1 MEIIVTELFIG
12 VQVGAVSFRDE
23 GVEKVLDILQQLA
36 RVNALSLAT
45 PTWTRGTGGRQI
57 PHHPL
62 PDHGV
67 QEYDLD
73 WRGGSYA
80 AIHPQFYAHTSIGL
94 DFRAKEHGDWDMFEA
109 VLPEAKK
116 RGMQSFAWMEES
128 SYAQAL
134 RDLPNFPKCLEWNVH
149 RVPVKTPCFNHP
161 DYVNWWL
168 GIVEDYCKSYDLDG
182 VIGCSERSGPLNR
195 VLHGPVSADSLVC
208 FCPHCYTKAR
218 ERGIDPERARQGYLK
233 LLEWN
238 QAAAGKAKG
247 EGRKAQLTDGFF
259 VSLWRIFLHYPEV
272 FAWHKLWSDSQH
284 DMCRQIYGVAK
295 AVGKKVGW
303 HIFHQLSFSP
313 FYRADEDFREYATF
327 SDFLKVVLYNNCAGP
342 RYHAFHHNLHKA
354 LWADAKPKETLRLM
368 YRILGY
374 HEASLEDLP
383 QVGFSP
389 NYVYRETR
397 RAVAA
402 VQGTN
407 CQIYPGID
415 IDIPTAPQQT
425 KCTRAGVK
433 QAVLAALKGGA
444 QGVILSRKYSEMR
457 LDHLAGAGEAVA
469 EWTQQQQ

>member
-1 MEIIVTELFIG
+1 MPDLFVGI
-12 VQVGAVSFRDE
+12 QVGAVSFVDE
-23 GVEKVLDILQQLA
+23 GVEKVLDTFQELA
-36 RVNALSLAT
+36 KVNALSLAT

-57 PHHPL
+57 PGHPL

-73 WRGGSYA
+73 FRGGSYA
-80 AIHPQFYAHTSIGL
+80 KIHPQYYAHTSIST
-94 DFRAKEHGDWDMFEA
+94 DFRAKEHGDWDMFGA

-116 RGMQSFAWMEES
+116 RGMQCFAWMEES

-134 RDLPNFPKCLEWNVH
+134 RDLPNFPKCLEWNVY
-149 RVPVKTPCFNHP
+149 RVPAKTPCFNNP
-161 DYVNWWL
+161 DYLYWWL
-168 GIVEDYCKSYDLDG
+168 GIVEDYCKSYDIDG
-182 VIGCSERSGPLNR
+182 VIGCSERCGPLNR
-195 VLHGPVSADSLVC
+195 VLQGTVSPDAIVC
-208 FCPHCYTKAR
+208 FCPYCYRKGQ

-238 QAAAGKAKG
+238 FMAASG
-247 EGRKAQLTDGFF
+247 ERPPDGFF
-259 VSLWRIFLHYPEV
+259 VTLWRIFLNYPEV

-284 DMCRQIYGVAK
+284 DYCRQIFGVAK

-303 HIFHQLSFSP
+303 HIMHQISFSP

-327 SDFLKVVLYNNCAGP
+327 SDFLKVVMYNKCAGP

-354 LWADAKPKETLRLM
+354 LWADAEPEETLRLM

-374 HEASLEDLP
+374 EEALLNELP
-383 QVGFSP
+383 KVGFSP
-389 NYVYRETR
+389 DYVRRETR

-415 IDIPTAPQQT
+415 IDIPTAPEHT
-425 KCTRAGVK
+425 KCTREGVK
-433 QAVLAALKGGA
+433 QAVLAALQGGA
-444 QGVILSRKYSEMR
+444 QGVILSRKYSEMW
-457 LDHLAGAGEAVA
+457 LEHLAGAGDALRELGYS
-469 EWTQQQQ
+469 